1 MFPTTEFHP
10 MIVHFPIALLLIG
23 LLADLASIVFRKE
36 ACLSKAGFYL
46 LLAGTIIAIPTILTG
61 LFFTAVLSGEA
72 GDLKE
77 KHETFALLTLCLAVV
92 TSGFWI
98 YIVSA
103 GKENSGLK
111 WIAHALYLLTAVSV
125 GVTGYLGGTLVY
137 RYMMPL

>member
-23 LLADLASIVFRKE
+23 LLADLASIIFRKE
-36 ACLSKAGFYL
+36 SCLSRAGFYL
-46 LLAGTIIAIPTILTG
+46 LLAGTIIAIPTVLTG
-61 LFFTAVLSGEA
+61 ILFTAVLSGDA

-77 KHETFALLTLCLAVV
+77 KHETFALMTLSLAVI
-92 TSGFWI
+92 TSAFRI

-103 GKENSGLK
+103 KKEKTGLK
-111 WIAHALYLLTAVSV
+111 WPALALYILTAACVSV
-125 GVTGYLGGTLVY
+125 TGFLGGTLVY